1 MYLISQAM
9 MLQNAKGAF
18 ECMEKKIWKYV
29 VATNTDSCMHCQSGL
44 GWTHTCQKN
53 DDVGMTGSTGVASY
67 AIVRTWYV
75 QRQKTLERPSEET
88 GLSKL
93 IQQIEAA

>member
-1 MYLISQAM
+1 M

-93 IQQIEAA
+93 FQQIEAA